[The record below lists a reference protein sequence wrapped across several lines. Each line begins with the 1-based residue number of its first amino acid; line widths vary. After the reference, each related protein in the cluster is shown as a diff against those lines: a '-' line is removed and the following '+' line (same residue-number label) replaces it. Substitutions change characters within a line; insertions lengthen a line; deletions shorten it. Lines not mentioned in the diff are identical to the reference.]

1 MLKRKPLA
9 LDLFCGGGGACIGMQ
24 QAGFEV
30 VGIDIKPH
38 KNYPG
43 HFIMADIHDLPVS
56 IDDFDFVWASPPCQ
70 EFSLG
75 GNAAKGGKRKK
86 HPNLVEVTRD
96 IFTRHSFAC
105 IENVPKAPIRP
116 DLVLT
121 APTVGLPFMLRKR
134 HFELSFFILHS
145 TPWDTD
151 KIMKRSGF
159 VFSIRA
165 SGIGAM
171 NTRNQAKRDIM
182 GLPRIVPRD
191 VRKTFMGI
199 PYFTEMNDQEIGESV
214 APPMAE
220 YIAKEALRQMQKEM
234 KNVKVS
240 MDRNSIYQT

>member
-1 MLKRKPLA
+1 MKRKPLA
-9 LDLFCGGGGACIGMQ
+9 LDLFCGGGGSCIGIQ
-24 QAGFEV
+24 RAGFEV

-43 HFIMADIHDLPVS
+43 HFIQADIHNLPVS
-56 IDDFDFVWASPPCQ
+56 IDDFQFVWSSPPCQ

-75 GNAAKGGKRKK
+75 GNAAKGGRKK
-86 HPNLVEVTRD
+86 HPNLVEM
-96 IFTRHSFAC
+96 TRHIIARHPFTC

-151 KIMKRSGF
+151 KTIKRSGL

-171 NTRNQAKRDIM
+171 NTKSQGKRDKI

-199 PYFTEMNDQEIGESV
+199 PYFSEMNDHEIGEAV

-220 YIAKEALRQMQKEM
+220 FIAKEALRQMS
-234 KNVKVS
+234 NGG
-240 MDRNSIYQT
+240 NP